1 MERIM
6 VIMIA
11 LVAIVAVGGLL
22 YVGVHKA
29 PQIPVF
35 VQGPM
40 IQPDSEMPS
49 VSTEPGQIKFS
60 VANPSDSTTGQVKF
74 NLKSYAR

>member
-22 YVGVHKA
+22 YIGVQNAPEITPVFIRGPMLEA
-29 PQIPVF
+29 PQ
-35 VQGPM
+35 
-40 IQPDSEMPS
+40 MPS
-49 VSTEPGQIKFS
+49 ASTAPGQIKFS
-60 VANPSDSTTGQVKF
+60 VAPPSDSATGQVKF
-74 NLKSYAR
+74 KMK

>member
-22 YVGVHKA
+22 YIGVQNS
-29 PQIPVF
+29 PQITPVF

-40 IQPDSEMPS
+40 LEAPDFEGPS
-49 VSTEPGQIKFS
+49 VSSEPGQIKFTM
-60 VANPSDSTTGQVKF
+60 APPSDSAGGKISF
-74 NLKSYAR
+74 SMK

>member
-6 VIMIA
+6 IIMIA

-22 YVGVHKA
+22 YIGVHEA
-29 PQIPVF
+29 PQITPVF

-40 IQPDSEMPS
+40 IQHDAEMPS
-49 VSTEPGQIKFS
+49 VSSEPGQIKFT
-60 VANPSDSTTGQVKF
+60 VAPPSDSAGGKISF
-74 NLKSYAR
+74 SMK

>member
-6 VIMIA
+6 VVMIA

-22 YVGVHKA
+22 YIGVQNA
-29 PQIPVF
+29 PEITPVF

-40 IQPDSEMPS
+40 LQAPVTGPS
-49 VSTEPGQIKFS
+49 VSTEPGQIKFTM
-60 VANPSDSTTGQVKF
+60 APPSASAGGQVKF
-74 NLKSYAR
+74 SMK